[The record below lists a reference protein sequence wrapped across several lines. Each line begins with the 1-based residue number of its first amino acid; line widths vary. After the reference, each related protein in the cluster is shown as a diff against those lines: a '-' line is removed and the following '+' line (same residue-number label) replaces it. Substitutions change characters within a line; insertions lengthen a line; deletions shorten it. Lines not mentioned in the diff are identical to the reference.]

1 MEKYVQ
7 SLIEFMDNSVCNF
20 CAVETIKKEL
30 NKAGFKELSLAEP
43 WALEK
48 GGKYYTTKND
58 SAVFA
63 FNVGKKSPAE
73 TGFKIIAAHSDSPC
87 FRIKPNAEIKSE
99 KGIVKLNTEVYGG
112 PILYTWFDRP
122 LSVAGRVILK
132 GEDALHPITKIVKID
147 RPILLIPHLAIH
159 FNRAVNEGNHL
170 SKQKD
175 MLPVLGIFNDA
186 AEKDNILLKTV
197 ASELGVEMDSILDFD
212 LLVYDVQKANLV
224 GMHNEF
230 ISSGRLDDLSM
241 AHAAL
246 MAMIEG
252 TDEQATKVMAIF
264 DNEETGSGT
273 KQGAASPVLKNILER
288 VNAAV
293 DGTMEDFYC
302 AIAKSF
308 MVSADNAH
316 AFHPNYAEKYDPTN
330 HPAIGA
336 GPVIKINANC
346 KYMSDAHSAA
356 IFRSLCEN
364 AGSPYQYF
372 VNHSDVA
379 GGSTL
384 GNILTSQIDIEG
396 VDVGS
401 ALWAMHSV
409 RESASVEDHCNM
421 IKVMKY
427 FFSC

>member
-43 WALEK
+43 WTLEK

-63 FNVGKKSPAE
+63 FNVGKKTPAE

-132 GEDALHPITKIVKID
+132 GEDALHPITKIIKID

-273 KQGAASPVLKNILER
+273 KQGAASPVLKNILKR
-288 VNAAV
+288 VKAAV
-293 DGTMEDFYC
+293 DGTMEDFYG
-302 AIAKSF
+302 AIAK
-308 MVSADNAH
+308 
-316 AFHPNYAEKYDPTN
+316 
-330 HPAIGA
+330 
-336 GPVIKINANC
+336 
-346 KYMSDAHSAA
+346 
-356 IFRSLCEN
+356 
-364 AGSPYQYF
+364 
-372 VNHSDVA
+372 
-379 GGSTL
+379 
-384 GNILTSQIDIEG
+384 
-396 VDVGS
+396 
-401 ALWAMHSV
+401 
-409 RESASVEDHCNM
+409 
-421 IKVMKY
+421 
-427 FFSC
+427 